1 MQYLCR
7 LNLTKTTIEVKLRF
21 LTAFLL
27 AMTAIA
33 SLAQNNVAEE
43 VAWVI
48 GDEPIFKSDIEEQ
61 YQQALYER
69 VPINGNPY
77 CVIPERM
84 ALDKLFLDQ
93 ARIDTVEVQQSS
105 ISAEVENR
113 INFFIANLGSKEK
126 VEEYFRMP
134 LPRLRDKLNEM
145 YSDQYC
151 IQQVQNELT
160 KNVKA
165 TPADVRKFYN
175 GLPKDS
181 LPYIPMQVEV
191 QIITINPVIPQQ
203 EIDEVKSRLRD
214 YAQQVTSGER
224 EFSTLAILYSQD
236 QATAVYGGETG
247 FQSRSV
253 LLPEYATAAFNL
265 NDNKRVSNIVETD
278 DGFHIIQLIE
288 KRGDRI
294 NTRHILLRPKV
305 SDKDLT
311 DALNRLD
318 SVRSDIVSGNKHFEE
333 MALFISMDKDSRNN
347 NGNMLNEKNHSS
359 RFEMADLP
367 AEVGKKVSTMK
378 PGDVSEPFVMINPK
392 TQREQVAI
400 VKLVKRIDGHKADL
414 AEDYMIIKEM
424 CEAVTK
430 EKIIHDWVIQKQKSV
445 YVYIEEGW
453 RNCEF
458 EYDWLKKGK

>member
-1 MQYLCR
+1 M
-7 LNLTKTTIEVKLRF
+7 
-21 LTAFLL
+21 TAL
-27 AMTAIA
+27 AMM
-33 SLAQNNVAEE
+33 AQNNVAEE

-61 YQQALYER
+61 YQQVLSER
-69 VPINGNPY
+69 IPIDGNPY
-77 CVIPERM
+77 CVIPEQM
-84 ALDKLFLDQ
+84 AINKLFLDQ
-93 ARIDTVEVQQSS
+93 ARIDTVEVQQSA
-105 ISAEVENR
+105 ISSEVESR

-134 LPRLRDKLNEM
+134 MPRLREKLNEM
-145 YSDQYC
+145 YSEQYC
-151 IQQVQNELT
+151 IQQVQSELT

-165 TPADVRKFYN
+165 TPADVQKYYN
-175 GLPKDS
+175 SLPKDS

-203 EIDEVKSRLRD
+203 EIDEVKARLRD
-214 YAQQVTSGER
+214 YAQQVNSGER

-278 DGFHIIQLIE
+278 DGYHIIQLIE

-311 DALNRLD
+311 DALSRLD
-318 SVRSDIVSGNKHFEE
+318 SVRNDIMSGKQTFDQ
-333 MALFISMDKDSRNN
+333 MAFYISQDKESRNN
-347 NGNMLNEKNHSS
+347 NGNMLNEKTHSS

-367 AEVGKKVSTMK
+367 AEVGKKVYSMK
-378 PGDVSEPFVMINPK
+378 AGDISEPFVMVNPK
-392 TQREQVAI
+392 TRREQVAI

-424 CEAVTK
+424 CEGEAK
-430 EKIIHDWVIQKQKSV
+430 GKIIDDWVAQKQKSV

-453 RNCEF
+453 RNCDF
-458 EYDWLKKGK
+458 KYDWLKKGK

>member
-1 MQYLCR
+1 M
-7 LNLTKTTIEVKLRF
+7 V
-21 LTAFLL
+21 AL
-27 AMTAIA
+27 AA
-33 SLAQNNVAEE
+33 LAQNNVAEE

-69 VPINGNPY
+69 VAIDGNPY
-77 CVIPERM
+77 CVIPEQM

-105 ISAEVENR
+105 ISSEVENR

-134 LPRLRDKLNEM
+134 LPRLREKLNEV
-145 YSDQYC
+145 YSEQYC
-151 IQQVQNELT
+151 IQQVQSELT

-175 GLPKDS
+175 NISKDS
-181 LPYIPMQVEV
+181 LPYIPLQVET

-203 EIDEVKSRLRD
+203 EIDEVKARLRD
-214 YAQQVTSGER
+214 YAQQVNSGER

-236 QATAVYGGETG
+236 QSTAVYGGETG

-265 NDNKRVSNIVETD
+265 NDSKRVSNIVETD

-288 KRGDRI
+288 KRGDRV

-305 SDKDLT
+305 SDKDLI
-311 DALNRLD
+311 DAVTRLD
-318 SVRSDIVSGNKHFEE
+318 SVRSDIVAGKKTFDE
-333 MALFISMDKDSRNN
+333 MALFISQDKDSRNN
-347 NGNMLNEKNHSS
+347 NGNMLNEKSHSS

-367 AEVGKKVSTMK
+367 AEVGKKVSTMQ
-378 PGDVSEPFVMINPK
+378 PGEISEPFVMINPK
-392 TQREQVAI
+392 TRREQVAI

-424 CEAVTK
+424 CEAAEK
-430 EKIIHDWVIQKQKSV
+430 EKIIHDWVVQKQKSV

-458 EYDWLKKGK
+458 KYDWLRNQNKP

>member
-1 MQYLCR
+1 M
-7 LNLTKTTIEVKLRF
+7 
-21 LTAFLL
+21 L

-33 SLAQNNVAEE
+33 AMAQNNVAEE

-48 GDEPIFKSDIEEQ
+48 GNEPIFKSEIEEQ
-61 YQQALYER
+61 YQQALIER
-69 VPINGNPY
+69 VPIDGNPY
-77 CVIPERM
+77 CVIPEQM

-93 ARIDTVEVQQSS
+93 ARIDTVEVQQST
-105 ISAEVENR
+105 ISSEVENR
-113 INFFIANLGSKEK
+113 INYMIANLGSKEK

-134 LPRLRDKLNEM
+134 LPRLREKLNEM
-145 YSDQYC
+145 YSDQFC
-151 IQQVQNELT
+151 IQQVQNDLT

-165 TPADVRKFYN
+165 TPADVRKYYN
-175 GLPKDS
+175 GLSKDS
-181 LPYIPMQVEV
+181 LPYIPMQVEA

-203 EIDEVKSRLRD
+203 EIDEVKARLRD
-214 YAQQVTSGER
+214 YAQQVNSGER

-236 QATAVYGGETG
+236 QSTAVYGGETG

-265 NDNKRVSNIVETD
+265 NDSKRVSNIVETD
-278 DGFHIIQLIE
+278 DGYHIIQLIE

-311 DALNRLD
+311 DALTRLD
-318 SVRSDIVSGNKHFEE
+318 SVRNDIMSGKKTFDE
-333 MALFISMDKDSRNN
+333 MALFISQDKESRNN
-347 NGNMLNEKNHSS
+347 NGMMLNEKNHSS

-367 AEVGKKVSTMK
+367 VEVGRKVNNMQ
-378 PGDVSEPFVMINPK
+378 PGDISEPFVMVNPK
-392 TQREQVAI
+392 TRREQVAI

-414 AEDYMIIKEM
+414 ADDYMIIKDM
-424 CEAVTK
+424 CEADAK
-430 EKIIHDWVIQKQKSV
+430 EKIIRDWVIKKQKSV

-453 RNCEF
+453 RDCDF
-458 EYDWLKKGK
+458 KYDWLKKEK

>member
-1 MQYLCR
+1 ML
-7 LNLTKTTIEVKLRF
+7 IAVVA
-21 LTAFLL
+21 TA
-27 AMTAIA
+27 M
-33 SLAQNNVAEE
+33 AQNNVAEE

-69 VPINGNPY
+69 VAIDGNPY
-77 CVIPERM
+77 CVIPEKM
-84 ALDKLFLDQ
+84 AVDKLFLDQ
-93 ARIDTVEVQQSS
+93 ARIDTVEVQSS
-105 ISAEVENR
+105 TISAEVESR

-134 LPRLRDKLNEM
+134 LPRLREKLNEV

-151 IQQVQNELT
+151 IQQVQSELT

-165 TPADVRKFYN
+165 TPADVRKYFN
-175 GLPKDS
+175 TLPKDS
-181 LPYIPMQVEV
+181 LPYIPMQVET

-203 EIDEVKSRLRD
+203 EIDEVKARLRD
-214 YAQQVTSGER
+214 YAQQVNSGER

-236 QATAVYGGETG
+236 QSTAVYGGETG

-253 LLPEYATAAFNL
+253 LLPEYANAAFNL
-265 NDNKRVSNIVETD
+265 NDSKRVSNIVETD

-288 KRGDRI
+288 KRGDRV

-311 DALNRLD
+311 DALTRLD
-318 SVRSDIVSGNKHFEE
+318 SVRSDIIAGKHTFEE
-333 MALFISMDKDSRNN
+333 MAMYISQDKDSRNN

-367 AEVGKKVSTMK
+367 AEVGKKVSLMK
-378 PGDVSEPFVMINPK
+378 PGEISEPFVMINPK
-392 TQREQVAI
+392 TRREQVAM
-400 VKLVKRIDGHKADL
+400 VKLVKRVDGHKADL

-424 CEAVTK
+424 CEAAAK
-430 EKIIHDWVIQKQKSV
+430 EQIIHDWVVQKQKSV

-453 RNCEF
+453 RNCDF
-458 EYDWLKKGK
+458 KYDWLKKDTPK

>member
-1 MQYLCR
+1 
-7 LNLTKTTIEVKLRF
+7 
-21 LTAFLL
+21 
-27 AMTAIA
+27 MTA
-33 SLAQNNVAEE
+33 LVMMAQNNVAEE

-69 VPINGNPY
+69 IPIDGNPY

-84 ALDKLFLDQ
+84 AIDKLFLDQ
-93 ARIDTVEVQQSS
+93 ARIDTVEVQQSA

-113 INFFIANLGSKEK
+113 INFFVANFGSKEK

-134 LPRLRDKLNEM
+134 LPRLREKLSEM

-151 IQQVQNELT
+151 IQQVQSDLT

-165 TPADVRKFYN
+165 TPADVRKYYN
-175 GLPKDS
+175 GLSKDS
-181 LPYIPMQVEV
+181 LPYIPMQVEA

-203 EIDEVKSRLRD
+203 EIDEVKARLRD
-214 YAQQVTSGER
+214 YAQQVNSGER

-278 DGFHIIQLIE
+278 DGYHIIQLIE

-311 DALNRLD
+311 DAIARLD
-318 SVRSDIVSGNKHFEE
+318 SVRADILAGKQTFDQ
-333 MALFISMDKDSRNN
+333 MAFYISQDKDSRNN
-347 NGNMLNEKNHSS
+347 NGNMLNEKTHSS

-378 PGDVSEPFVMINPK
+378 PGDVSEPFVMVNPK
-392 TQREQVAI
+392 TRREQVAI
-400 VKLVKRIDGHKADL
+400 VRLVKRIDGHKADL
-414 AEDYMIIKEM
+414 ADDYMIIKEM
-424 CEAVTK
+424 CENQTR
-430 EKIIHDWVIQKQKSV
+430 EKIIHDWVVKKQKSV

-458 EYDWLKKGK
+458 QYDWLKNGK

>member
-1 MQYLCR
+1 MN
-7 LNLTKTTIEVKLRF
+7 LNKTTIDVKLRF
-21 LTAFLL
+21 FNALMFVAL
-27 AMTAIA
+27 ALAAM
-33 SLAQNNVAEE
+33 AQNNVAEE

-48 GDEPIFKSDIEEQ
+48 GNEPIFKSDIEEQ

-69 VPINGNPY
+69 IAIDGNPY
-77 CVIPERM
+77 CVIPEQM

-93 ARIDTVEVQQSS
+93 ARIDTVEVAAST
-105 ISAEVENR
+105 ISAEVESR

-134 LPRLRDKLNEM
+134 LPRLREKLNEV

-165 TPADVRKFYN
+165 TPSDVHKFYN
-175 GLPKDS
+175 NLPKDS
-181 LPYIPMQVEV
+181 LPYIPMQVET

-214 YAQQVTSGER
+214 YAQQVSSGER
-224 EFSTLAILYSQD
+224 EFSTLAILYSED
-236 QATAVYGGETG
+236 QSTAVYGGETG

-253 LLPEYATAAFNL
+253 LLPEYASAAFNL
-265 NDNKRVSNIVETD
+265 SDSKRVSNVVETD

-294 NTRHILLRPKV
+294 NTRHILLRPRV

-318 SVRSDIVSGNKHFEE
+318 SVRSDILSGKKTFDE
-333 MALFISMDKDSRNN
+333 MALFISQDKESRNN

-367 AEVGKKVSTMK
+367 AEVGKKINNMQ
-378 PGDVSEPFVMINPK
+378 PGDVSEPFVMLNPK
-392 TQREQVAI
+392 THREQVAI

-414 AEDYMIIKEM
+414 AEDYMIIKDM
-424 CEAVTK
+424 CEASEK
-430 EKIIHDWVIQKQKSV
+430 EKIIHDWVVQKQKNV

-453 RNCEF
+453 RNCDF
-458 EYDWLKKGK
+458 KYDWLKKGK

>member
-1 MQYLCR
+1 M
-7 LNLTKTTIEVKLRF
+7 
-21 LTAFLL
+21 L
-27 AMTAIA
+27 AVAAQVMV
-33 SLAQNNVAEE
+33 AQNNVAEE

-61 YQQALYER
+61 YQQALSER
-69 VPINGNPY
+69 VPIEGNPY
-77 CVIPERM
+77 CIIPEQM
-84 ALDKLFLDQ
+84 AIDKLFLDQ
-93 ARIDTVEVQQSS
+93 ARIDTVEVQQSA
-105 ISAEVENR
+105 ISSEVESR

-134 LPRLRDKLNEM
+134 LPRLREKLNEV
-145 YSDQYC
+145 YSEQYC

-165 TPADVRKFYN
+165 TPADVRRFYN
-175 GLPKDS
+175 KTSNDS
-181 LPYIPMQVEV
+181 LPFIPMQVEV

-214 YAQQVTSGER
+214 YAQQVNTGER

-236 QATAVYGGETG
+236 QSTAVYGGETG

-265 NDNKRVSNIVETD
+265 NDTKRVSNIVETD
-278 DGFHIIQLIE
+278 DGYHIIQLIE

-311 DALNRLD
+311 DALARLD
-318 SVRSDIVSGNKHFEE
+318 SVRTDILDNKRTFDE
-333 MALFISMDKDSRNN
+333 MALYISQDKDSRNN
-347 NGNMLNEKNHSS
+347 NGNMLNEKTHSA

-367 AEVGKKVSTMK
+367 AEVGKKVSTMQ
-378 PGDVSEPFVMINPK
+378 PGDISEPFVMLNPK
-392 TQREQVAI
+392 TRREQVAI

-424 CEAVTK
+424 CEAS
-430 EKIIHDWVIQKQKSV
+430 EKSRIIHDWVVQKQKSV

-458 EYDWLKKGK
+458 QYDWLKTGNQTK

>member
-1 MQYLCR
+1 M
-7 LNLTKTTIEVKLRF
+7 KLRF
-21 LTAFLL
+21 LTALAL
-27 AMTAIA
+27 AMTALA
-33 SLAQNNVAEE
+33 MMAQNNVAEE
-43 VAWVI
+43 VAWVV

-61 YQQALYER
+61 YQQVLSER
-69 VPINGNPY
+69 IPIDGNPY
-77 CVIPERM
+77 CVIPEQM
-84 ALDKLFLDQ
+84 AINKLFLDQ
-93 ARIDTVEVQQSS
+93 ARIDTVEVQQSA
-105 ISAEVENR
+105 ISSEVESR

-134 LPRLRDKLNEM
+134 MPRLREKLNEM
-145 YSDQYC
+145 YSEQYC
-151 IQQVQNELT
+151 IQQVQSELT

-165 TPADVRKFYN
+165 TPADVQKYYN
-175 GLPKDS
+175 SLPKDS

-203 EIDEVKSRLRD
+203 EIDEVKARLRD
-214 YAQQVTSGER
+214 YAQQVNSGER

-278 DGFHIIQLIE
+278 DGYHIIQLIE

-311 DALNRLD
+311 DALSRLD
-318 SVRSDIVSGNKHFEE
+318 SVRNDI
-333 MALFISMDKDSRNN
+333 MAGKQTFDQMAFYISQDKESRNN
-347 NGNMLNEKNHSS
+347 NGNMLNEKTHSS

-367 AEVGKKVSTMK
+367 AEVGKKVYSMK
-378 PGDVSEPFVMINPK
+378 AGDISEPFVMVNPK
-392 TQREQVAI
+392 TRREQVAI

-424 CEAVTK
+424 CEGEAK
-430 EKIIHDWVIQKQKSV
+430 GKIIDDWVAQKQKSV

-453 RNCEF
+453 RNCDF
-458 EYDWLKKGK
+458 KYDWLKKGK

>member
-1 MQYLCR
+1 M
-7 LNLTKTTIEVKLRF
+7 KLRLF
-21 LTAFLL
+21 NVLAFAAL
-27 AMTAIA
+27 ALAA
-33 SLAQNNVAEE
+33 LAQNNVAEE

-69 VPINGNPY
+69 VAIEGNPY
-77 CVIPERM
+77 CVIPEQM

-93 ARIDTVEVQQSS
+93 ARLDSVEVQSSS
-105 ISAEVENR
+105 ISAEVESR

-126 VEEYFRMP
+126 VEEYFRLP
-134 LPRLRDKLNEM
+134 LPRLREKLNEV

-151 IQQVQNELT
+151 IQQVQNDLT

-165 TPADVRKFYN
+165 TPADVRKFFN
-175 GLPKDS
+175 TLPKDS
-181 LPYIPMQVEV
+181 LPYIPMQVEA

-214 YAQQVTSGER
+214 YAQQVSSGER
-224 EFSTLAILYSQD
+224 EFSTLAILYSED
-236 QATAVYGGETG
+236 QSTAVYGGETG

-265 NDNKRVSNIVETD
+265 SDSKRVSNVVETD

-288 KRGDRI
+288 KRGDRV

-318 SVRSDIVSGNKHFEE
+318 SVRSDILSGKHTFDE
-333 MALFISMDKDSRNN
+333 MALFVSQDKESRNN
-347 NGNMLNEKNHSS
+347 NGNMLNEKTHSS
-359 RFEMADLP
+359 QFEMADLP
-367 AEVGKKVSTMK
+367 AEVGKKVNTMQ
-378 PGDVSEPFVMINPK
+378 PGEVSEPFVMLNPK
-392 TQREQVAI
+392 TRREQVAI

-424 CEAVTK
+424 CEANEK
-430 EKIIHDWVIQKQKSV
+430 EKIIRDWVTQKQKSV

-453 RNCEF
+453 RDCDF
-458 EYDWLKKGK
+458 KYDWLKKGK

>member
-1 MQYLCR
+1 MM
-7 LNLTKTTIEVKLRF
+7 
-21 LTAFLL
+21 AL
-27 AMTAIA
+27 AA
-33 SLAQNNVAEE
+33 LAQNNVAEE

-69 VPINGNPY
+69 VPIEGNPY

-93 ARIDTVEVQQSS
+93 ARIDTVEVQQST
-105 ISAEVENR
+105 ISSEVESR

-134 LPRLRDKLNEM
+134 LPRLREKLNEV
-145 YSDQYC
+145 YSEQYC

-165 TPADVRKFYN
+165 TPADVRKYYN
-175 GLPKDS
+175 NLPKDS
-181 LPYIPMQVEV
+181 LPYIPLQVET

-203 EIDEVKSRLRD
+203 EIDEVKARLRD
-214 YAQQVTSGER
+214 YAQQVNSGER

-236 QATAVYGGETG
+236 QGTAVYGGETG

-265 NDNKRVSNIVETD
+265 SDSKRVSNIVETD

-305 SDKDLT
+305 SDKDLI
-311 DALNRLD
+311 DAVNRLD
-318 SVRSDIVSGNKHFEE
+318 SVRSDIVAGKKTFDE
-333 MALFISMDKDSRNN
+333 MALFISQDKDSRNN
-347 NGNMLNEKNHSS
+347 NGNMLNEKTHSS

-367 AEVGKKVSTMK
+367 AEVGKKISTMQ
-378 PGDVSEPFVMINPK
+378 PGDVSEPFVMVNPK
-392 TQREQVAI
+392 TRREQVAI

-414 AEDYMIIKEM
+414 AEDYMIIKDM
-424 CEAVTK
+424 CEAAEKERIIDEWVT
-430 EKIIHDWVIQKQKSV
+430 QKQKSV

-458 EYDWLKKGK
+458 KYDWLRNQNKPK